1 MTPTQFLEHIKK
13 NAFKDIDL
21 APAATLQGDELRT
34 FSLEQ
39 LERLRGWLPDANAAL
54 WLGDQFWTADRNL
67 TMITDP
73 HPWLADEWEMK
84 DREQMPDLSDDE

>member
-1 MTPTQFLEHIKK
+1 MTPKQFLEHIKK

-39 LERLRGWLPDANAAL
+39 LERLRGWQPDANAAL

-67 TMITDP
+67 TMITIP
-73 HPWLADEWEMK
+73 HPDSYEKKVVNL
-84 DREQMPDLSDDE
+84 